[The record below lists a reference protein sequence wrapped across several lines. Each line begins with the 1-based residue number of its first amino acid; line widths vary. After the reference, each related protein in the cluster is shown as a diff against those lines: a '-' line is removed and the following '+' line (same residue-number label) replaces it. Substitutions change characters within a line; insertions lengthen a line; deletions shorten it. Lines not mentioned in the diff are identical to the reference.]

1 MLKTQYAGLIP
12 NTVGIWTG
20 NGEKYNFGDYVDYG
34 PPSIEGDNL
43 TMIINMH
50 EDKEFVKFKKNGNDL
65 GIAYSGLGDW
75 GD

>member
-1 MLKTQYAGLIP
+1 MLKTQYPGKIP
-12 NTVGIWTG
+12 NTVGYYSA
-20 NGEKYNFGDYVDYG
+20 NGEKYNLDNREDYG
-34 PPSIEGDNL
+34 PVFREGDNI

-50 EDKEFVKFKKNGNDL
+50 EDKEFVKFKKNGNNL

>member
-1 MLKTQYAGLIP
+1 MSIMVPK
-12 NTVGIWTG
+12 
-20 NGEKYNFGDYVDYG
+20 
-34 PPSIEGDNL
+34 SIEGDNL

-50 EDKEFVKFKKNGNDL
+50 EDKEFVKFKKNGNNL